1 MGLKRDMGAN
11 MQILVIGYYGWKNT
25 GDDAMLYALLN
36 KLQDQFRGATF
47 NVTAASEPFVPQG
60 VDVNQIPPGPTH
72 AFFMAFLRS
81 NIIILGGGTH
91 FFDYGRKL
99 PRILRL
105 AQLFL
110 LTLAGRLTGK
120 GVYFLGVG
128 VERPRY
134 WWSRFFI
141 RNTCRLATRIFV
153 RDSSSLGVL
162 EEMGVDGIL
171 SADLSFYLEYEGTK
185 REGGLLGISAM
196 PYFRIYSG
204 DDEGDEAIVEAFRS
218 AVLRWLELNPENR
231 VRLFVFNG
239 RPPHDDREISMR
251 IAEMVNDER
260 VTLHDYRE
268 NPTETLR
275 NVGSCGAFI
284 AMKFHAAV
292 FAYLNNLP
300 TIIVEYADK
309 NRALLEDAGFPD
321 RSHMTL
327 DDLKSGKLLKEVQDL
342 YRNPDSYRARRK
354 AEEIMGKF
362 PRLDEP

>member
-1 MGLKRDMGAN
+1 

-60 VDVNQIPPGPTH
+60 VDVNQVPPGPTP
-72 AFFMAFLRS
+72 AFFLAFLRAS
-81 NIIILGGGTH
+81 IIILGGGTH

-162 EEMGVDGIL
+162 EEMGADGVL

-185 REGGLLGISAM
+185 SERGLLGISAM
-196 PYFRIYSG
+196 PYFRIYSD
-204 DDEGDEAIVEAFRS
+204 DDEGDGAIVEAFRS
-218 AVLRWLELNPENR
+218 AVLRWLELSPENR

-260 VTLHDYRE
+260 VTIHDYRE
-268 NPTETLR
+268 DPAETLK

-284 AMKFHAAV
+284 AMKFHAAI
-292 FAYLNNLP
+292 FAYLNDLP
-300 TIIVEYADK
+300 TIIIEYADK
-309 NRALLEDAGFPD
+309 NRALAEDADFPPA
-321 RSHMTL
+321 SLLTL
-327 DDLKSGKLLKEVQDL
+327 DEVTSGTLVDRIEDL
-342 YRNPDSYRARRK
+342 YKHPESYRARKK
-354 AEEIMGKF
+354 ADELKGEF
-362 PRLDEP
+362 PKLNEL